1 MKYTFDSL
9 NVYFRYYKSALQLNL
24 DSTIFDFDF
33 DFWQNTVAKQAPFDN
48 TLLHGREKVKIGAVF
63 VKCVVFKTVISF
75 CETWPVFF
83 SDGWG
88 HNFFD
93 FFYVRTSRT

>member
-33 DFWQNTVAKQAPFDN
+33 DFWQNTVAKQAPFYN

-63 VKCVVFKTVISF
+63 VKCVVFNTSCVANFPSVVWLQNQVQPISL
-75 CETWPVFF
+75 
-83 SDGWG
+83 
-88 HNFFD
+88 
-93 FFYVRTSRT
+93 